1 MPCRRRGSIVGPA
14 PLTFIATS
22 AHDAAMHSHDR
33 HPHLAA
39 PVIASTALLFLATM
53 NQSPSAQRPTR
64 TDGEHTRARILQA
77 AGRLIARN
85 GFAKTT
91 SKAIAAEAGVDLA
104 SINYHFGGREG
115 LHQAVMVE
123 AHRRIVD
130 LGDLQQLAQQP
141 ISAPEKLRQII
152 TWLVTATTRPP
163 DPENWQITVLSNE
176 FLNPSS
182 EFLGLLSEAIPEKA
196 AQLLHVLSDITGIPL
211 DDPNLLPCAV
221 SVVAPCFVLALS
233 HRKLPGPIQHVSKMP
248 TDALVEHL
256 YRFSMAGLREV
267 SKPRD

>member
-1 MPCRRRGSIVGPA
+1 MIGVPA
-14 PLTFIATS
+14 PLTFIATCP
-22 AHDAAMHSHDR
+22 HDAAMHSHDQ
-33 HPHLAA
+33 HPPLIA
-39 PVIASTALLFLATM
+39 PVIASPTLLFLATM
-53 NQSPSAQRPTR
+53 NQPTSAQRPTR
-64 TDGEHTRARILQA
+64 TDGEHTRARILDA

-91 SKAIAAEAGVDLA
+91 SKAIAAEAGADLA

-115 LHQAVMVE
+115 LYQAVMVE

-130 LGDLQQLAQQP
+130 LGDLQQLVQQP

-152 TWLVTATTRPP
+152 TWLVRTTTQPP
-163 DPENWQITVLSNE
+163 DPQNWQITVLSNE

-182 EFLGLLSEAIPEKA
+182 GFPGLLAQVIPEKA
-196 AQLLHVLSDITGIPL
+196 AQVLRVLSDITHIPL
-211 DDPNLLPCAV
+211 DDPRLLPCVV

-233 HRKLPGPIQHVSKMP
+233 HRNFPGPIKQVSQMP

-256 YRFSMAGLREV
+256 YRFSMAGLQGVSEPRE
-267 SKPRD
+267 